1 MRPPNI
7 RSVQPGKLFGAFKA
21 SLAEAEALQ
30 VACAM
35 DNRWLLLQLDD
46 SGDQIRSRFNGR
58 AKRASS
64 NDLLK

>member
-1 MRPPNI
+1 
-7 RSVQPGKLFGAFKA
+7 LFGAFKA

-46 SGDQIRSRFNGR
+46 SGDQIRSRFNGAAR
-58 AKRASS
+58 SGKQ
-64 NDLLK
+64 